1 MRGNT
6 GEKNSEYGHF
16 SRSECETPKPSGKV
30 SLTIHSIFLHETNL
44 VTYISAKKYT
54 KVTLP

>member
-30 SLTIHSIFLHETNL
+30 SLIIHSIFLHEINL